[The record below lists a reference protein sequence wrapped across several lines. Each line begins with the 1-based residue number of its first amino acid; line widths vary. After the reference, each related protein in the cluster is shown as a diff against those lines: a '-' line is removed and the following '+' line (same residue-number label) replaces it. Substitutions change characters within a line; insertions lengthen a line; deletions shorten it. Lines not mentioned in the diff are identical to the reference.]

1 MDFNL
6 TLIGQSIAM
15 LLFVWFCMKYVWP
28 LIMGAIE
35 QRQTEIANGL
45 AAAEK
50 GQSSLTT
57 AKVEVDKIIAAARDQ
72 ARGIVDQANTR
83 ATGIV
88 EQAKADGEAARKAQ
102 VEAGR
107 AEIGVEIN
115 RAREELRG
123 QVAKIAVAGAEK
135 VLGREIDAN
144 AHRDLLGKL
153 ASRALTMADSSTVAR
168 PYAKALFDLRERRAE
183 AAGVVGGARR
193 SGRGRRPTRT
203 PSARS
208 RIRRSTTARE
218 PTLVGSVAGAINGGG
233 AARERRR
240 ARTCCSCSPRTI
252 GLTALPE
259 IAAQFDALKAEAENK
274 VKVTVTSATAV
285 DGALAEQIK
294 KALEQKLGRTVEL
307 TLAVDASLIGGAIIQ
322 ADDMVIDGSVRTR
335 LQRLTETAR
344 RLRLKDDTW
353 QSKLPRLAS

>member
-6 TLIGQSIAM
+6 TLIGQSLAM

-50 GQSSLTT
+50 GQSSLAT

-83 ATGIV
+83 ATAIV
-88 EQAKADGEAARKAQ
+88 EQGKADGEAARKAQ

-153 ASRALTMADSSTVAR
+153 A
-168 PYAKALFDLRERRAE
+168 AE
-183 AAGVVGGARR
+183 
-193 SGRGRRPTRT
+193 
-203 PSARS
+203 
-208 RIRRSTTARE
+208 
-218 PTLVGSVAGAINGGG
+218 L
-233 AARERRR
+233 
-240 ARTCCSCSPRTI
+240 
-252 GLTALPE
+252 
-259 IAAQFDALKAEAENK
+259 
-274 VKVTVTSATAV
+274 
-285 DGALAEQIK
+285 
-294 KALEQKLGRTVEL
+294 
-307 TLAVDASLIGGAIIQ
+307 
-322 ADDMVIDGSVRTR
+322 
-335 LQRLTETAR
+335 
-344 RLRLKDDTW
+344 
-353 QSKLPRLAS
+353 